1 MAENGIQFAAS
12 LHQMGEDLL
21 ELAAN
26 GERNRKTWKTTGL
39 AAEQKVADLEQTMR
53 KSKTKYDSL
62 ADEYDRARTGEGRQG
77 GGKVLGAFKAHK
89 SAAQQEEDLLRKVQ
103 NADQTYSGHVQALQA
118 EKAHLVSSMRPET
131 VKALRD
137 IVTEVDAGLTLQMQK
152 FAAFNEK
159 LLLGNGVIVYPFK
172 NPPGETAPQPRSM
185 RQAVSSVNNDR
196 DLKEFLSSH
205 RAKVQHHEEIKYE
218 RNPVLN
224 PPASAAMHGGPIP
237 GPQAAPPPSFNQ
249 PSIGAPQPLSM
260 GARTSTGAGNFPQ
273 GPPPPGQP
281 GFPGQAGFQGPPP
294 GQAGFQGPPPGQ
306 PGFQGPPSTQPGQ
319 MNSPGG
325 MTQSYSQGLPQP
337 GRPFGQP
344 QQQHNRAFSQ
354 GSQQPGHAGPG
365 PNPTAGPGQ
374 GPGQGQYGVFP
385 PPNGQRYGGP
395 GGPGG
400 MAPPQGNSL
409 PFHQGARGSPG
420 QNSHPFAPP
429 GERRGSGAQFQ
440 QAPPPMYGAPG
451 QPAPDQHPT
460 NPVFH
465 VTLGNLYER
474 DGLAVPMVVEQCI
487 QAVDLYGLGVEG
499 IYRQSGS
506 LQHINK
512 LKAMFNQDSKDVNL
526 EFTNPENFFHDVNSV
541 TGLLKQFFRDLPDPL
556 LTREHHGSF
565 IAAASTYLALPT
577 LALVPTNV
585 SFFLQSKTTTL
596 SAATRC
602 TPSST
607 ACLIPTTRR
616 CAPSRCTST
625 ASWTTLTPTA

>member
-26 GERNRKTWKTTGL
+26 GERNRKNWKTSGL
-39 AAEQKVADLEQTMR
+39 AAEQRVADLEQTMR

-62 ADEYDRARTGEGRQG
+62 AEEYDRARTGEGRQG

-103 NADQTYSGHVQALQA
+103 NADQTYAGHVQALQS
-118 EKAHLVSSMRPET
+118 EKAQLVSSARPET
-131 VKALRD
+131 VKGLRD
-137 IVTEVDAGLTLQMQK
+137 IVNEVDAGLTLQMQK

-172 NPPGETAPQPRSM
+172 NPPGDTAPQPRSM
-185 RQAVSSVNNDR
+185 RQAVSSINNDR
-196 DLKEFLSSH
+196 DLKEYLSSH
-205 RAKVQHHEEIKYE
+205 RAKVLPNEEIKYE
-218 RNPVLN
+218 RHPVLN
-224 PPASAAMHGGPIP
+224 PPASIAMHGGPVP
-237 GPQAAPPPSFNQ
+237 GPQAAPPSSFSQ
-249 PSIGAPQPLSM
+249 PGMAPPQPLSM
-260 GARTSTGAGNFPQ
+260 GARTSTGSGGFPQ
-273 GPPPPGQP
+273 GPPH
-281 GFPGQAGFQGPPP
+281 GPH
-294 GQAGFQGPPPGQ
+294 QGQ
-306 PGFQGPPSTQPGQ
+306 PGFQGPPGAQPGQ

-337 GRPFGQP
+337 GRPFGQQQQ

-354 GSQQPGHAGPG
+354 GSQPGQPGLPAPPGSSPAAGPG
-365 PNPTAGPGQ
+365 SGPN
-374 GPGQGQYGVFP
+374 QYGMFP
-385 PPNGQRYGGP
+385 PTNGQRYGGP
-395 GGPGG
+395 GGPGSG
-400 MAPPQGNSL
+400 MAPPHGNNM
-409 PFHQGARGSPG
+409 PFQQGARGSPG

-440 QAPPPMYGAPG
+440 QGPPPMYGAQG
-451 QPAPDQHPT
+451 QSAPDQHPT

-526 EFTNPENFFHDVNSV
+526 DFTNPENFFHDVNSV

-556 LTREHHGSF
+556 LTREHHSSF
-565 IAAASTYLALPT
+565 IAAASKCPSLFSHLFKA
-577 LALVPTNV
+577 NI
-585 SFFLQSKTTTL
+585 FLQSKRTTL

-602 TPSST
+602 TPLST
-607 ACLIPTTRR
+607 ACPIPTTRR